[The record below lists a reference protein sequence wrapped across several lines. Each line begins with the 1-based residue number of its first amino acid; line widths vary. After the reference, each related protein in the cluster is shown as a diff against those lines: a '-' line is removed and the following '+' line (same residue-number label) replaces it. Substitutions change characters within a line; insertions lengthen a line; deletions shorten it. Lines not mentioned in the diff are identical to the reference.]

1 VTGAANLDGLLGDRE
16 LDAFVLFSSIAGV
29 WGSGGQAPYA
39 AANAYLDALAE
50 QRRARGRTATSIAW
64 GPWAEAGMAAED
76 GSTEHLRRRGVTALP
91 PAQAIA
97 AMAAAL
103 GDTALAAV
111 TVADIQWDRFAP
123 AFTSLRPSALLGG
136 LPEVRSVETAG
147 GAEDVTAALRDRL
160 AGADRDAG
168 LLELVRT
175 AVASVLGYASIEEV
189 ESEREFR
196 ELGVDSLTA
205 VELRDA
211 LTAATGL
218 RLPAGMVFD
227 HPTPLVL
234 AAYLRAGL
242 WPDDTGDLDPEE
254 QKVRRY
260 LAGVSIAEL
269 RSAGLM
275 DLILRAADAHA
286 GEAAG
291 ADGEQQP
298 DVQAMDADELVRLVL
313 GGTDS

>member
-1 VTGAANLDGLLGDRE
+1 
-16 LDAFVLFSSIAGV
+16 
-29 WGSGGQAPYA
+29 
-39 AANAYLDALAE
+39 
-50 QRRARGRTATSIAW
+50 
-64 GPWAEAGMAAED
+64 
-76 GSTEHLRRRGVTALP
+76 
-91 PAQAIA
+91 
-97 AMAAAL
+97 MAAAL

-211 LTAATGL
+211 PRGAEGPPVPGRGLDRRTA
-218 RLPAGMVFD
+218 
-227 HPTPLVL
+227 
-234 AAYLRAGL
+234 
-242 WPDDTGDLDPEE
+242 
-254 QKVRRY
+254 VRR
-260 LAGVSIAEL
+260 
-269 RSAGLM
+269 
-275 DLILRAADAHA
+275 
-286 GEAAG
+286 
-291 ADGEQQP
+291 ADGP
-298 DVQAMDADELVRLVL
+298 HPARR
-313 GGTDS
+313 GRPCGRGCRR